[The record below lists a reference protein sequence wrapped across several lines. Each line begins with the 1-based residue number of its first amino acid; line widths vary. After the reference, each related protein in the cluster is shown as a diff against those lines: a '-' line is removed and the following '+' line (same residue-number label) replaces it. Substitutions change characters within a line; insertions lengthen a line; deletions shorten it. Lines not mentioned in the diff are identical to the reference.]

1 MHPKFLQSAH
11 TNTGKN
17 LFKDK
22 YIITFCMS
30 FITINEEQIT
40 ATICEYVY
48 KKSYARIVI
57 EKLYKLLTFN
67 QNHFKTTFK
76 KKIVFE

>member
-1 MHPKFLQSAH
+1 
-11 TNTGKN
+11 
-17 LFKDK
+17 
-22 YIITFCMS
+22 MS